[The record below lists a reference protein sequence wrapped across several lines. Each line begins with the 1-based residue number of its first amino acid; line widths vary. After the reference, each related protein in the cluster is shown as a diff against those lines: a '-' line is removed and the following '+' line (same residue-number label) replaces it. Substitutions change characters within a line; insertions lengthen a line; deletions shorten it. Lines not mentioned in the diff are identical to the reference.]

1 MQVYA
6 PDSHALKKGIIKMGK
21 FDNSEVIERF
31 LRYVV
36 IDTQSDEESGTSPS
50 SEKQKNLGRL
60 LEKELND
67 IGASDVFFDEE
78 HCYVYARI
86 PANDPDE
93 FTDFGSKKL
102 ALIAHMDTSPESSG
116 KDVKPRIVENYDGG
130 DIYLGDESGLTLS
143 PAQYPEM
150 KDYIGQSL
158 IVTDGTTLLG
168 ADDKAGVAE
177 IMAAAS
183 YLLKHPE
190 IRHGE
195 ISICF
200 TPDEE
205 IGSGVDHIDLDRV
218 NADYAYTI
226 DGGGIGELEYEN
238 FNAASAAI
246 IVHGVTVHPGE
257 AKNKMKHAGRIAMEI
272 DSMLP
277 AQAKPQFTEKYE
289 GFFYLTDMRGTTEE
303 AVFRYIIRD
312 HDRIKFEEKKKLIT
326 SAVSFINEKYGE
338 GTAELIMKDSYYNM
352 RERIED
358 GYLFL
363 VDNAR
368 KAMTELGIVPKIQPI
383 RGGTDGARL
392 SFMGLP
398 CPNLC
403 TGGHNYHGR
412 FEYVCAESM
421 EKITELI
428 IKLVTM

>member
-1 MQVYA
+1 
-6 PDSHALKKGIIKMGK
+6 MGK
-21 FDNSEVIERF
+21 FDGSEVIERF
-31 LRYVV
+31 LRYAV

-60 LEKELND
+60 LEKELKE
-67 IGASDVFFDEE
+67 IGVSGVYFDEE
-78 HCYVYARI
+78 HCYVYGRI
-86 PANDPDE
+86 PANNAKE
-93 FTDFGSKKL
+93 GTSFGSKKL

-130 DIYLGDESGLTLS
+130 DIYLGDASGLTLS
-143 PAQYPEM
+143 PSQYPEM
-150 KDYIGQSL
+150 KAYVGQSL

-190 IRHGE
+190 VSHGE

-205 IGSGVDHIDLDRV
+205 IGSGVDHIDMDRLD
-218 NADYAYTI
+218 ADYGYTV
-226 DGGGIGELEYEN
+226 DGGAIGELEYEN
-238 FNAASAAI
+238 FNAAAVTVK
-246 IVHGVTVHPGE
+246 VHGVTVHPGE
-257 AKNKMKHAGRIAMEI
+257 AKNKMKHASRIAMEL

-277 AQAKPQFTEKYE
+277 AQERPQFTEGYE
-289 GFFYLTDMRGTTEE
+289 GFFYLTDMKGTTEE
-303 AVFRYIIRD
+303 AEFKYIIRD
-312 HDRIKFEEKKKLIT
+312 HDREKFEAKKKLIRDAAT
-326 SAVSFINEKYGE
+326 YINSKYGE
-338 GTAELIMKDSYYNM
+338 KTAEIAIRDQYYNM
-352 RERIED
+352 REKIEE
-358 GYLFL
+358 GNIFL
-363 VDNAR
+363 IENAK
-368 KAMTELGIVPKIQPI
+368 KAMEDLDIVPKIQPI

-403 TGGHNYHGR
+403 AGGHNFHGR

-421 EKITELI
+421 EKITDLL
-428 IKLVTM
+428 IKLVSM